1 MNTHDKTDP
10 NANRAIGG
18 RVLCALVTAS
28 ARLAVTAGI
37 AAWLFVMLLNE
48 IAAALV
54 YVIATMLALLFWSCP
69 G

>member
-10 NANRAIGG
+10 NPNRAVGG
-18 RVLCALVTAS
+18 RILCALLAAS

-54 YVIATMLALLFWSCP
+54 YAIAAMLALLFWSCP